1 MTMYFREV
9 HARARAIV
17 AATFLLAIVVA
28 PAAAQQLQGTGFT
41 IAASIAGDVASVAP
55 QDPPPAPPPQDPAQ
69 TPPQTP
75 PAPTPEEIAKKQDDT
90 TMDFFRRIEFS
101 GFADTYYT
109 YNFNKPQKPCTTIG
123 GVAVFNCLYNFN
135 VAHNSFSLNM
145 AEVSLAKTPTADS
158 RAGFRVDLDYGPTQA
173 LVTGG
178 EPGGQSIYQNIGQAY
193 VSFLAPVG
201 SGLAIDVGKFVTW
214 NGNEVIKTKDNWNY
228 SRGLLFA
235 WAIPY
240 YHEGLRVA
248 YNATDKVTLTG
259 YVVNGW
265 NNSVDNNEGKTVG
278 ATITIKPSAALALT
292 ENYTGGP
299 EQNNDDTDWRQL
311 SDTIVTYTVNKM
323 VSVAGNYDYGQDK
336 VNGSKVDWQ
345 GIAGFL
351 KVQANDWFALAPRV
365 EYFDDKDGF
374 QTGTAQK
381 LWEATVTAEFKHKDG
396 VVMRLE
402 YRHDMSNVPY
412 FNSDASIA
420 SKKNQ
425 DTFTVGVIYAFTTK
439 AQ

>member
-41 IAASIAGDVASVAP
+41 VAASIAGDVTSAAA

-69 TPPQTP
+69 TPP

-135 VAHNSFSLNM
+135 VAHNSFTLNM

-173 LVTGG
+173 LVNGA

-193 VSFLAPVG
+193 VSFLAPAG
-201 SGLAIDVGKFVTW
+201 
-214 NGNEVIKTKDNWNY
+214 
-228 SRGLLFA
+228 
-235 WAIPY
+235 
-240 YHEGLRVA
+240 
-248 YNATDKVTLTG
+248 TG
-259 YVVNGW
+259 
-265 NNSVDNNEGKTVG
+265 
-278 ATITIKPSAALALT
+278 
-292 ENYTGGP
+292 
-299 EQNNDDTDWRQL
+299 
-311 SDTIVTYTVNKM
+311 
-323 VSVAGNYDYGQDK
+323 
-336 VNGSKVDWQ
+336 
-345 GIAGFL
+345 
-351 KVQANDWFALAPRV
+351 
-365 EYFDDKDGF
+365 
-374 QTGTAQK
+374 
-381 LWEATVTAEFKHKDG
+381 
-396 VVMRLE
+396 
-402 YRHDMSNVPY
+402 
-412 FNSDASIA
+412 
-420 SKKNQ
+420 
-425 DTFTVGVIYAFTTK
+425 
-439 AQ
+439 